1 MTKIV
6 RMSEKLTDGSIEAF
20 YPETHTEAVVGLEA
34 LLEAA
39 KQAAISAIAPVTL
52 WEGAAAGPG
61 STRYNLS
68 RSIEGFKYIRVTVSG
83 GGISG
88 RVLTFINQSSITL
101 SATNLADTGT
111 SKSFWVYEAGLDFTS
126 KTYFTIVRD
135 ISIKQSD
142 AVTTPTAGTSEFTIL
157 KIEGSNYL

>member
-6 RMSEKLTDGSIEAF
+6 RMSEKTADGAIEPF
-20 YPETHTEAVVGLEA
+20 YPETHTDGVVGLTE

-39 KQAAISAIAPVTL
+39 KQAAINALAPITL

-88 RVLTFINQSSITL
+88 RVLTFINQSSITI
-101 SATNLADTGT
+101 SATNLADTGA
-111 SKSFWVYEAGLDFTS
+111 SKSFWVYEAGLDFSS
-126 KTYFTIVRD
+126 KTYFTISRD
-135 ISIKQSD
+135 ISARQSD
-142 AVTTPTAGTSEFTIL
+142 AVTTPSASTSEFTIL